1 LRQDDDH
8 HTTVLKRGSQI
19 GIAASRSKREVSA
32 MQPANLLAPQ
42 SAAMPSPGDLVTE
55 REAAAILAASVQ
67 TLRNWRWAG
76 KGPRVRKIGQ
86 RLVRYHRA
94 DLAAFIA
101 GDAP

>member
-1 LRQDDDH
+1 VNPSNPLSPPN
-8 HTTVLKRGSQI
+8 T
-19 GIAASRSKREVSA
+19 
-32 MQPANLLAPQ
+32 APLQ
-42 SAAMPSPGDLVTE
+42 PGDLVDE
-55 REAAAILAASVQ
+55 REAAAILSASVQ

-101 GDAP
+101 GDAA